1 MPGVA
6 TGLHLKIVEELS
18 IRHRLKVHLRIS
30 SGCLVANTGSSV
42 SILELGR
49 RRRQQGRWSEEEG
62 GETASPSLPPT
73 ESRPEGGANGAY
85 APGKY
90 FRPILCCK
98 VGLSMLK
105 KCAHRDC

>member
-30 SGCLVANTGSSV
+30 SGCLVANTGSCV

-73 ESRPEGGANGAY
+73 ESR
-85 APGKY
+85 
-90 FRPILCCK
+90 
-98 VGLSMLK
+98 VGPMGRTPLASISDRFFVVK
-105 KCAHRDC
+105 